1 MNLLVDG
8 FHDQMVQKEIM
19 KLFESESKKPQ
30 INLTSLID
38 ILFLLIIFFAV
49 TTQFSQQKAI
59 GINLPQK
66 VKTAS
71 KIYTTKNLILSMKN
85 SNEIF
90 LNGKKFVW
98 SNLGKEIQQKRYDR
112 KQKVVLNIDQRE
124 VARAVRDEV
133 KGGFALG

>member
-1 MNLLVDG
+1 
-8 FHDQMVQKEIM
+8 M

-98 SNLGKEIQQKRYDR
+98 SNLGKEIQHKRYDR
-112 KQKVVLNIDQRE
+112 KQKVVLNIDQNIPHGK
-124 VARAVRDEV
+124 VI
-133 KGGFALG
+133 ALLDLLRVHHYKKVVFGTNGNS